1 MLMSE
6 INYEEKLEYKLIGE
20 FKRLFYRK
28 MGYEPVVISRNHKE
42 LDPTKDGHY
51 ELKPVNLKSLREWFN
66 EITPFKSGERLK
78 LETRKRYRE
87 VVHFRMIYSFIAR
100 MMGHSFVGIGRALGR
115 DHSTIM
121 HNVQTTKD
129 LLETNPQFRQIYSEI
144 FEYIKEKIQKN
155 DSKLLECSNQTQD
168 NDEPTLLS

>member
-66 EITPFKSGERLK
+66 EITPFKSGER
-78 LETRKRYRE
+78 
-87 VVHFRMIYSFIAR
+87 
-100 MMGHSFVGIGRALGR
+100 MGHSFVGIGRALGR